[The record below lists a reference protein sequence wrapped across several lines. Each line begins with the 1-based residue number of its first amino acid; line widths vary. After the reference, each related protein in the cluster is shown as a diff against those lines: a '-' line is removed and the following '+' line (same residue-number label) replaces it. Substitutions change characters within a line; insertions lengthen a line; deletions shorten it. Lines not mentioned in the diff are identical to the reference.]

1 MEAAVSTEETSQEK
15 AQPAG
20 MAWIGGKQKPF
31 YSPRI
36 IKKGKRKG
44 RIEVRYLRSYNFYKT
59 LVISRGD
66 ITRLFPPYDLYLGEQ
81 KDVISDGSNHSKES

>member
-1 MEAAVSTEETSQEK
+1 MEAAASTEEISQEK

-31 YSPRI
+31 YNPRI
-36 IKKGKRKG
+36 IKKGRQKG
-44 RIEVRYLRSYNFYKT
+44 KIEVRYLRSYNSYKT
-59 LVISRGD
+59 RVLSRGD

-81 KDVISDGSNHSKES
+81 KELIKEA

>member
-1 MEAAVSTEETSQEK
+1 MEAAVSTKEEVQEK

-31 YSPRI
+31 YCPRV
-36 IKKGKRKG
+36 IKKGKQKG

-59 LVISRGD
+59 MRISRED

-81 KDVISDGSNHSKES
+81 KDVVKEA

>member
-1 MEAAVSTEETSQEK
+1 MEAAASTEEEIQEK

-31 YSPRI
+31 YCPRV
-36 IKKGKRKG
+36 IKKGKQKG

-59 LVISRGD
+59 MRISRGD

-81 KDVISDGSNHSKES
+81 KDVVKEA

>member
-1 MEAAVSTEETSQEK
+1 MEAAVSSGEEVREK

-31 YSPRI
+31 YCPRI

-44 RIEVRYLRSYNFYKT
+44 KIEVRYLRSYSLYKT
-59 LVISRGD
+59 MVISRGD